1 MPTENYSLRLDPE
14 RRGKLQAIARNQ
26 DRDLAYVIRKAIDE
40 YIERHQDEADRN
52 RRKGAVNDFLDHGM
66 KGKASGTTGSS

>member
-40 YIERHQDEADRN
+40 YIERHQDEAWRN
-52 RRKGAVNDFLDHGM
+52 WHNGRRIE
-66 KGKASGTTGSS
+66 